1 MHTQRF
7 AQRLV
12 ALADTPEKVQAIV
25 DTLAACV
32 TTQQITRK
40 DVIHLTQQLRALWPQ
55 KPQLRAPR
63 VDILSDH
70 QKYEFSPTQVLGME
84 VKDGDLLYKRTLGGD
99 IDKLL

>member
-1 MHTQRF
+1 MSKMHILSKLRKNLVLKNNLMHTQRF

-40 DVIHLTQQLRALWPQ
+40 DVIHLTQQLRAL
-55 KPQLRAPR
+55 
-63 VDILSDH
+63 
-70 QKYEFSPTQVLGME
+70 
-84 VKDGDLLYKRTLGGD
+84 
-99 IDKLL
+99 